1 VIVEN
6 KRPVTNGYF
15 LRFSSRSQV
24 TRNEYVLTDNGEI
37 LEMTP
42 KATADFVLEREEI
55 SEVYCK
61 GCETKSVKEKPL

>member
-15 LRFSSRSQV
+15 LRFSLRSQV
-24 TRNEYVLTDNGEI
+24 TRNEYVLTDIGEI

-42 KATADFVLEREEI
+42 KAIADLV
-55 SEVYCK
+55 
-61 GCETKSVKEKPL
+61 